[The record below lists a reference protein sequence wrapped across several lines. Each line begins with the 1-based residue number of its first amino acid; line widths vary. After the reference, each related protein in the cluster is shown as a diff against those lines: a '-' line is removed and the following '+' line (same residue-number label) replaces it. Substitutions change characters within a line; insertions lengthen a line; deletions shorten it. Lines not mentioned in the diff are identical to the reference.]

1 MCGYGGSSGINVVSV
16 IMDKVSAALLLV
28 DQLYPWVAGPLGCT
42 EEQHVK
48 LL

>member
-1 MCGYGGSSGINVVSV
+1 MLSQGSSIVFVKNVS
-16 IMDKVSAALLLV
+16 SALFSV

-42 EEQHVK
+42 EEQHSK